1 LEYEI
6 SNLYN
11 RTPPITADS
20 ELNSGTGDIVKS
32 NSKSRNNSRILSFL
46 MVIILIVLFVNQ
58 QNFNLS
64 KIQSLFSGY
73 DLDQSVVDPAF
84 WETSPAATENEFWH
98 IVNPLKEDQY
108 AEIRPTRYLT
118 LFDDNNIKDSDISTK
133 NPHHPDEWKSSVKTS
148 LRSLIWFF
156 KFVILPVAVIVYTI
170 YSLVDYLLPLDPK
183 DKDIK
188 SSIGSNSSMGNTIV
202 LSSSGYL
209 GKNIIS
215 PKVTTLRGRH
225 LADVDLLC
233 ANANGMIIS
242 TAMDKHITSWNGRQG
257 ISLKKL
263 ERYMRRCESCK
274 CGVTGGMK
282 KCISWP
288 VRAMCMSEKVEW
300 AAAGF
305 EDGVVRV
312 WNIHSGQATY
322 ILKDTVEDVESVVS
336 VMTGN
341 LTKERV
347 TCLQIIVPNSSSMNN
362 TPSQE
367 HGYPHFATDSNHKTP
382 AMLLSTYKSGY
393 FREWDLI
400 SGQIVHTVPTNQ
412 KGGISYLCVVDD
424 GKQDY
429 DQDELRIYT
438 GARDG
443 SVKCW
448 IRTIYYS
455 ENEPINSHID
465 PKELRRSRWKS
476 PYTIP
481 GEPGNPITSVAAKT
495 IKTQNG
501 YLGIVVTGASDGEV
515 RVYEYLTGTH
525 IETLSQGTIG
535 KKRHHITNIIIHPL
549 KKQSCPC
556 GITKEAGGFAI
567 ITSSGDER
575 VHVWQLIRSVMDCT
589 CMAFKLKQP
598 YIQNPF
604 VNISEWY
611 QRIEQ
616 FDRVAS
622 YQTKFIGRVSQ
633 PGGSA
638 IVFLR
643 ENIIGARR
651 VKNSRESVQTQKRCH
666 GAEGEWELWI
676 LDINDAQTIEKD
688 REHDDLDEY
697 EEDVELTVQV
707 VPLVTEKDLVT
718 EEKQKMKKEEIKRRD
733 KESVGEL
740 KGFVQEDTQ
749 GQVVD
754 FRQRSPRHRV
764 YPDGKNDRQLAL
776 LEEEDEMNELLPFAY
791 IRQVVGVGDDGVAV
805 AY

>member
-32 NSKSRNNSRILSFL
+32 NSKTRNSSRILSFL

-58 QNFNLS
+58 QNLNLS
-64 KIQSLFSGY
+64 KIKSLFPGY

-98 IVNPLKEDQY
+98 IVNPLMEDQY

-118 LFDDNNIKDSDISTK
+118 LLDDNNIKDPDISTK
-133 NPHHPDEWKSSVKTS
+133 TPHHLDGWKSSVKTT

-170 YSLVDYLLPLDPK
+170 YSLVDYLVPLDPK

-188 SSIGSNSSMGNTIV
+188 SSAGSNSSMGNTIV
-202 LSSSGYL
+202 ISSS
-209 GKNIIS
+209 NIIS

-341 LTKERV
+341 LIRERV

-367 HGYPHFATDSNHKTP
+367 RGYPYFATDSNHKTP
-382 AMLLSTYKSGY
+382 AMLLATYKSGY
-393 FREWDLI
+393 FREWDLV
-400 SGQIVHTVPTNQ
+400 SGQIAHTVPTNQ

-429 DQDELRIYT
+429 DQDDLRIYT

-455 ENEPINSHID
+455 ENEPINSHTD

-476 PYTIP
+476 PYTIS
-481 GEPGNPITSVAAKT
+481 GEPGNPITSIAAKT
-495 IKTQNG
+495 IKTQDG

-515 RVYEYLTGTH
+515 RVYDYLTGRH

-535 KKRHHITNIIIHPL
+535 KKRRAEEREKL
-549 KKQSCPC
+549 FCPC
-556 GITKEAGGFAI
+556 GITEEAGGFAI
-567 ITSSGDER
+567 ITSSGDEK

-604 VNISEWY
+604 VNISECY
-611 QRIEQ
+611 QHIAQ
-616 FDRVAS
+616 FGGVAS

-651 VKNSRESVQTQKRCH
+651 VKNSRESVQPQKRCH

-676 LDINDAQTIEKD
+676 LDINDAQIIEKD

-697 EEDVELTVQV
+697 EEDVELVVQV
-707 VPLVTEKDLVT
+707 IPLVSEKDLVT
-718 EEKQKMKKEEIKRRD
+718 EEQQKMKKEEIKRRD
-733 KESVGEL
+733 KEGVGEL
-740 KGFVQEDTQ
+740 KGF
-749 GQVVD
+749 
-754 FRQRSPRHRV
+754 RSPRHRV

-791 IRQVVGVGDDGVAV
+791 IRQVVKVGDDGVAV